1 MKKRVMIFLTSL
13 LLTTTSFS
21 QSTYRDSILISKDQL
36 KKTNLIFND
45 RDRVIS
51 LNKNLSE
58 QIVYYN
64 SLLEIQSKKDSLYNL
79 RINNLDSIVNYQDR
93 IIIQK
98 DKKIKSDKIK
108 FISTV
113 IALVGLIIWVK

>member
-1 MKKRVMIFLTSL
+1 MRKRVIIFLTSL

-79 RINNLDSIVNYQDR
+79 KINNLDSIVNYQDR

>member
-1 MKKRVMIFLTSL
+1 MKKRTKIFLTFL
-13 LLTTTSFS
+13 LLTTMSFS

-64 SLLEIQSKKDSLYNL
+64 SLLEIQSKKDSLYSL
-79 RINNLDSIVNYQDR
+79 KINNLDSIVNYQDR

>member
-1 MKKRVMIFLTSL
+1 M
-13 LLTTTSFS
+13 
-21 QSTYRDSILISKDQL
+21 
-36 KKTNLIFND
+36 
-45 RDRVIS
+45 
-51 LNKNLSE
+51 NKNLSE

-79 RINNLDSIVNYQDR
+79 KINNLDSIVNYQDR

-108 FISTV
+108 FISIV

>member
-1 MKKRVMIFLTSL
+1 MKKRMMIFLTSL

-79 RINNLDSIVNYQDR
+79 KINNLDSIVNYQDR

>member
-64 SLLEIQSKKDSLYNL
+64 NLLEIQSKKDSLYNL
-79 RINNLDSIVNYQDR
+79 KINNLDSIVNYQDR

>member
-1 MKKRVMIFLTSL
+1 MT
-13 LLTTTSFS
+13 FS

-64 SLLEIQSKKDSLYNL
+64 SLLEIQSKKDSLYSL
-79 RINNLDSIVNYQDR
+79 KINNLDSIVNYKDR

-98 DKKIKSDKIK
+98 DKKIKSYKIK

-113 IALVGLIIWVK
+113 AALVGLIIWVK

>member
-79 RINNLDSIVNYQDR
+79 KINNLDSIVNYQDR

>member
-21 QSTYRDSILISKDQL
+21 QSTYQDSILISKDQL

-64 SLLEIQSKKDSLYNL
+64 SLLEIQSKKDSLHNL
-79 RINNLDSIVNYQDR
+79 KINNLDSIVNYQDR

>member
-13 LLTTTSFS
+13 LLTITSFS

-79 RINNLDSIVNYQDR
+79 KINNLDSIVNYQDR

>member
-21 QSTYRDSILISKDQL
+21 PCTYRDSILISKDQL

-79 RINNLDSIVNYQDR
+79 KINNLDSIVNYQDR

>member
-1 MKKRVMIFLTSL
+1 MKKSTMIFLTFL
-13 LLTTTSFS
+13 LLTTMSFS

-64 SLLEIQSKKDSLYNL
+64 SLLEIQSKKDSLYSL
-79 RINNLDSIVNYQDR
+79 KINNLDSIVNYQDR

>member
-1 MKKRVMIFLTSL
+1 MKKRTMIFLTFL
-13 LLTTTSFS
+13 LLTTMSFS

-64 SLLEIQSKKDSLYNL
+64 SLLEIQSKKDSLYSL
-79 RINNLDSIVNYQDR
+79 KINNLDSIVNYQDR

>member
-64 SLLEIQSKKDSLYNL
+64 SLLEIQSKKDSLYSL
-79 RINNLDSIVNYQDR
+79 KINNLDSIVNYQNR

>member
-1 MKKRVMIFLTSL
+1 M
-13 LLTTTSFS
+13 SFS

-64 SLLEIQSKKDSLYNL
+64 SLLEIQSKKDSLYSL
-79 RINNLDSIVNYQDR
+79 KINNLDSIVNYQDR

-98 DKKIKSDKIK
+98 DKKIKNGGLED
-108 FISTV
+108 V
-113 IALVGLIIWVK
+113 ILHGSVFVFDGKLTPCFLNDIVESR

>member
-79 RINNLDSIVNYQDR
+79 KINNLDSIVNYQDR

-113 IALVGLIIWVK
+113 IALVGLVIWVK

>member
-64 SLLEIQSKKDSLYNL
+64 SLLEIQSKKDSLYSL
-79 RINNLDSIVNYQDR
+79 KINNLDSIVNYQDR

>member
-79 RINNLDSIVNYQDR
+79 KINNLDSIVNYQDR

-108 FISTV
+108 FVSTV

>member
-1 MKKRVMIFLTSL
+1 MKKRVIIFLTSL

-79 RINNLDSIVNYQDR
+79 KINNLDSIVNYQDR

>member
-45 RDRVIS
+45 RDRIIS

-79 RINNLDSIVNYQDR
+79 KINNLDSIVNYQDR

>member
-1 MKKRVMIFLTSL
+1 MKKRMMIFLTFL
-13 LLTTTSFS
+13 LLTTMSFS

-64 SLLEIQSKKDSLYNL
+64 SLLEIQSKKDSLHSL
-79 RINNLDSIVNYQDR
+79 KINNLDSIVNYQDR

>member
-1 MKKRVMIFLTSL
+1 MKKRMMIFLTFL
-13 LLTTTSFS
+13 LLTTMSFS

-64 SLLEIQSKKDSLYNL
+64 SLLEIQSKKDSLYRL
-79 RINNLDSIVNYQDR
+79 KINNLDSIVNYQDR

>member
-1 MKKRVMIFLTSL
+1 MKKRMMIFLTFL
-13 LLTTTSFS
+13 LLTTMSFS

-79 RINNLDSIVNYQDR
+79 KINNLDSLVNYQDR

>member
-1 MKKRVMIFLTSL
+1 MKKSMMIFLTFL
-13 LLTTTSFS
+13 LLTTMSFS

-64 SLLEIQSKKDSLYNL
+64 SLLEIQSKKDSLYSL
-79 RINNLDSIVNYQDR
+79 KINNLDSIVNYQDR

>member
-1 MKKRVMIFLTSL
+1 MKKRMMIFLTFL
-13 LLTTTSFS
+13 LLTTMSFS
-21 QSTYRDSILISKDQL
+21 QSTYQDSILISKDQL

-64 SLLEIQSKKDSLYNL
+64 SLLEIQSKKDSLYSL
-79 RINNLDSIVNYQDR
+79 KINNLDSIVNYQDR

>member
-1 MKKRVMIFLTSL
+1 MKKRMMIFLTFL
-13 LLTTTSFS
+13 LLTTMSFS

-64 SLLEIQSKKDSLYNL
+64 SLLEIQSKKDSLYSL
-79 RINNLDSIVNYQDR
+79 KINNLDSIVNYQDR

-98 DKKIKSDKIK
+98 DKKIKSDKVK

>member
-1 MKKRVMIFLTSL
+1 MKKRTIIFLTFL
-13 LLTTTSFS
+13 LLTTMSFS
-21 QSTYRDSILISKDQL
+21 QSTYQDSILIRKDQL

-64 SLLEIQSKKDSLYNL
+64 SLLEIQSKKDSLYSL
-79 RINNLDSIVNYQDR
+79 KINNLDSIVNYQDR

>member
-79 RINNLDSIVNYQDR
+79 KINNLDSIVNYQDR

-113 IALVGLIIWVK
+113 IALVCLIIWVK

>member
-64 SLLEIQSKKDSLYNL
+64 SLLEIQSKKYSLYSL
-79 RINNLDSIVNYQDR
+79 KINNLDSIVNYQDR

>member
-1 MKKRVMIFLTSL
+1 MKKRTMIFLTSL

-79 RINNLDSIVNYQDR
+79 KINNLDSIVNYQDR

-113 IALVGLIIWVK
+113 IVLVGLIIWVK

>member
-21 QSTYRDSILISKDQL
+21 QSTYQDSILISKDQL

-79 RINNLDSIVNYQDR
+79 KINNLDSIVNYQDR

>member
-1 MKKRVMIFLTSL
+1 MKKRVLIFLTSL

-64 SLLEIQSKKDSLYNL
+64 SLLEIQSKKDSLYSL
-79 RINNLDSIVNYQDR
+79 KINNLDSIVNYQDR

>member
-1 MKKRVMIFLTSL
+1 MKKRMMIFLTFL
-13 LLTTTSFS
+13 LLTTMSFS

-64 SLLEIQSKKDSLYNL
+64 SLLEIQSKKDSLYSL
-79 RINNLDSIVNYQDR
+79 KINNLDSIVNYQDR

>member
-1 MKKRVMIFLTSL
+1 MKKRVMIFLRSL

-79 RINNLDSIVNYQDR
+79 KINNLDSIVNYQDR

>member
-21 QSTYRDSILISKDQL
+21 QSMYRDSILISKDQL

-79 RINNLDSIVNYQDR
+79 KINNLDSIVNYQDR

-113 IALVGLIIWVK
+113 IALVGLVIWVK

>member
-1 MKKRVMIFLTSL
+1 MKKRTMIFLTSL

-79 RINNLDSIVNYQDR
+79 KINNLDSIVNYQDR